1 MIVNA
6 EGAIAGKLAAF
17 VAKQLLLGETVDII
31 NAEKAVI
38 TGNKAFLHEK
48 FQHRRDRGDPHHGP
62 YFPRN
67 AHMILKRMIRGMLP
81 WKNTRG
87 REAYRHVKCHLGV
100 PQDLFGKEA
109 VKRED
114 VSKLQTRKFLTLYEL
129 AKLLGAK

>member
-17 VAKQLLLGETVDII
+17 VAKQILLGETVDII

-62 YFPRN
+62 YYPRN

-87 REAYRHVKCHLGV
+87 REAYRRVKCHLGV

-109 VKRED
+109 VKGED